1 MSKKCYYKNFTILQ
15 NVNTTTYLLIFFI
28 FLNSNPKKSIFCGC
42 VLPDVVVYYDKI
54 PQEVFSENLGLV

>member
-1 MSKKCYYKNFTILQ
+1 MYH
-15 NVNTTTYLLIFFI
+15 
-28 FLNSNPKKSIFCGC
+28 SNKKKSIFCGC